1 MFRPTQDTNRA
12 IDDFEYRSITFY
24 AVAFQL
30 LLLSSLVSH
39 LGPTTPY
46 ASIGFVLIRF
56 RSPLLTESH
65 LISLP
70 PVTEMFHF
78 TGLAPL
84 RVT

>member
-12 IDDFEYRSITFY
+12 IEHFDYRSITFY
-24 AVAFQL
+24 ATAFQL
-30 LLLSSLVSH
+30 FHLYSLVSY

-46 ASIGFVLIRF
+46 ASIGFVLIPF
-56 RSPLLTESH
+56 RSPLLWESL

-78 TGLAPL
+78 TGFAFLSE
-84 RVT
+84 